1 MTATADTAE
10 QVWPLLLK
18 TGIYDDLKGVID
30 IHCHPNPDFCPRLLD
45 DDDLVAIAK
54 AVGMRAVMIK
64 SHFSATHERAY
75 LAEKAVGGGIRVFGL
90 ICLNPSVGGFRP
102 ESVRIA
108 LKQGARAVW
117 MPSMWTEHH
126 SSYVRSQGSGMGYQ
140 TIGMQFT
147 EPGEG
152 LTPLDANGAVKD
164 EVKQILDQIAAADVM
179 LASGH
184 FTLPEVH
191 AVMSEAKARGVT
203 RSVIHTAN
211 YHVMNFPDAD
221 MRQMVSD
228 YGAVLEMGFSS
239 LPNGVWDPVDP
250 TKAMSAADTCRVIR
264 MVGAENVVLTSDCGQ
279 LSTAMP
285 IEAMRLWIS
294 HMKTYGMSQAE
305 IDQMTKIVPARLLGL
320 DKEAA

>member
-1 MTATADTAE
+1 MTDSE
-10 QVWPLLLK
+10 QVWPLLMK

-30 IHCHPNPDFCPRLLD
+30 IHIHPNPDFCERLLD
-45 DDDLVAIAK
+45 DDEVASLAK
-54 AVGMRAVMIK
+54 AVGMRAIMIK

-75 LAEKAVGGGIRVFGL
+75 LAEKAVGGGIQVFGL
-90 ICLNPSVGGFRP
+90 ICLNPSVGGLSP
-102 ESVRIA
+102 DSVRIA

-126 SSYVRSQGSGMGYQ
+126 SGYVRSQGSGMGYQ

-147 EPGEG
+147 EPGHG
-152 LTPLDANGAVKD
+152 LSPLDANGLVKD
-164 EVKQILDQIAAADVM
+164 NVKAILDQIAAADVM

-184 FTLPEVH
+184 FSLREVH

-211 YHVMNFPDAD
+211 YHVMHFPEAD
-221 MRQMVSD
+221 MQQMVD
-228 YGAVLEMGFSS
+228 NYGAVLEMGFSS
-239 LPNGVWDPVDP
+239 LPNGVWDPEDP
-250 TKAMSAADTCRVIR
+250 TRAMSVAETCRVIR
-264 MVGAENVVLTSDCGQ
+264 LVGAQNVVLTSDCGQ
-279 LSTAMP
+279 LSTSMP

-294 HMKTYGMSQAE
+294 HMKTYGMSQPE

-320 DKEAA
+320 DKE

>member
-1 MTATADTAE
+1 MTDAE
-10 QVWPLLLK
+10 EVWPLLMK
-18 TGIYDDLKGVID
+18 TGIYDDLEGVID
-30 IHCHPNPDFCPRLLD
+30 IHMHPNPDFCERLLD
-45 DDDLVAIAK
+45 DDEVASLAK
-54 AVGMRAVMIK
+54 AVGMRAIMIK

-90 ICLNPSVGGFRP
+90 ICLNPSVGGLSP
-102 ESVRIA
+102 DSVRIA

-147 EPGEG
+147 KPGHG
-152 LTPLDANGAVKD
+152 LSPLDANGKVKD
-164 EVKQILDQIAAADVM
+164 NVKSILDQVAEADVM

-184 FTLPEVH
+184 FSLPEVH
-191 AVMSEAKARGVT
+191 AVMSEAKARGIT

-211 YHVMNFPDAD
+211 YHVMHFPEAD
-221 MRQMVSD
+221 MMQMVND

-239 LPNGVWDPVDP
+239 LPNGVWDPEDA
-250 TKAMSAADTCRVIR
+250 TRAMSVGQTCELVRK
-264 MVGAENVVLTSDCGQ
+264 VGAQNVVLTSDCGQ

-294 HMKTYGMSQAE
+294 NMRTFGMSKEE

-320 DKEAA
+320 DKE